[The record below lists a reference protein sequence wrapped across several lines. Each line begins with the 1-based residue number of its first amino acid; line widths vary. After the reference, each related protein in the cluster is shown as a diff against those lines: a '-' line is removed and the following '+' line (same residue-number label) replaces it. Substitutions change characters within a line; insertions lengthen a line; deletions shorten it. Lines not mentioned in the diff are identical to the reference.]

1 MITRMRKLL
10 LAGKKPLLPELLAF
24 IQGEGVF
31 QVEQLNEDG
40 LSPYRDP
47 QEINRS
53 LPPLEKEL
61 GRLDALLLLL
71 PRKTAIPSP
80 SPPVAL
86 DVLEQEIVGIR
97 SRLSQLEE
105 EKRFLATYQKA
116 LCVLLPLLS
125 ALQTSPRLEALGFL
139 SLPRERVNLA
149 KLQSALEKE
158 LAGRI
163 EWISQAV
170 EEGLSAQVIAYPKN
184 DASFIRAA
192 LQQHGFSELRLPDK
206 SEDLPAVDRVKRM
219 TQRLAELPEEI
230 GSLSRQLA
238 HIAGEQRVNLEQ
250 AKAQLLDQIEL
261 EKALQIAGR
270 SHFAFFLSGWIPTQ
284 RVSLFRSRLEQAFS
298 GQVTLQLL
306 ETSEH
311 ELQQAPVLLQ
321 NKPIFQPFELL
332 LSVFQPPRYDRIDP
346 TPIVGFFFPLF
357 FGLIIGDIGY
367 GLLFLI
373 PLLFLFFRSKPGTL
387 RSVAQIG
394 IICSAWTIL
403 FGVLF
408 GEFFGTFGVAF
419 GIHPLLINR
428 ETQLGILAFLLIS
441 LAIGVVQI
449 FLGFILEIVMSLRE
463 RAYREAIEAGSLLGW
478 ILGLLLALLAV
489 IGLLPSLFLYFGLG
503 LLGIGWIGVI
513 ATKGPIIGI
522 TEPLSTTGNIL
533 SYSRLM
539 GIGVASAYLAFAA
552 NQIGGLMGNPVIG
565 FIVGAICHLL
575 FLILGII
582 SPIIQSARLHF
593 VEFFSKFKYHEY
605 SGNPYKPLA
614 KAIQK
619 GA

>member
-24 IQGEGVF
+24 IQDEGVF
-31 QVEQLNEDG
+31 QVEQLDEDG

-47 QEINRS
+47 QELNRS

-61 GRLDALLLLL
+61 GRLEALLLLL
-71 PRKTAIPSP
+71 PRKPADSSP
-80 SPPVAL
+80 GPLVAL
-86 DVLEQEIVGIR
+86 EVLEQEVVGIR
-97 SRLSQLEE
+97 SRLSHLEE

-116 LCVLLPLLS
+116 LHVLLPLLS
-125 ALQTSPRLEALGFL
+125 ALQASPRLEALGFL
-139 SLPRERVNLA
+139 SMPRERVNLA
-149 KLQSALEKE
+149 KLHNSLEKE

-163 EWISQAV
+163 EWVSQTI
-170 EEGLSAQVIAYPKN
+170 EEGLTAQVIAYPKS
-184 DASFIRAA
+184 DASSVRAA
-192 LQQHGFSELRLPDK
+192 LQQHGFAELRLPSGD
-206 SEDLPAVDRVKRM
+206 EGLPAADRVKRM
-219 TQRLAELPEEI
+219 THRLAELPEEI
-230 GSLSRQLA
+230 EGLTRQLTQ
-238 HIAGEQRVNLEQ
+238 IAVEQRANLEQ
-250 AKAQLLDQIEL
+250 AKAQLLDLIER
-261 EKALQIAGR
+261 EKALQVAGR
-270 SHFAFFLSGWIPTQ
+270 SHFAFFLSGWIPTL
-284 RVSLFRSRLEQAFS
+284 RVSSFRSRLEQAFS

-311 ELQQAPVLLQ
+311 ELQKAPVLLQ
-321 NKPIFQPFELL
+321 NKPFFKPFELL
-332 LSVFQPPRYDRIDP
+332 LSVFRPPRYDRVDP

-373 PLLFLFFRSKPGTL
+373 PLLFLFFRSKPGTM

-394 IICSAWTIL
+394 LICTAWTIF

-408 GEFFGTFGVAF
+408 GEFFGTLGEAF

-428 ETQLGILAFLLIS
+428 ETQLGILTFLVIS
-441 LAIGVVQI
+441 LAIGVIQI
-449 FLGFILEIVMSLRE
+449 FLGFFLEIVMALRE

-478 ILGLLLALLAV
+478 IVGLLLALLAGTG
-489 IGLLPSLFLYFGLG
+489 ILPSFLLYLGLG
-503 LLGIGWIGVI
+503 LLVIGWIGVI
-513 ATKGPIIGI
+513 AIKGPITGI

-539 GIGVASAYLAFAA
+539 GIGVASVYLAFAA
-552 NQIGGLMGNPVIG
+552 NQIGGLMGNPIIG

-575 FLILGII
+575 FLTLAII
-582 SPIIQSARLHF
+582 SPIVQSARLHF
-593 VEFFSKFKYHEY
+593 VEFFSKFRYHEY